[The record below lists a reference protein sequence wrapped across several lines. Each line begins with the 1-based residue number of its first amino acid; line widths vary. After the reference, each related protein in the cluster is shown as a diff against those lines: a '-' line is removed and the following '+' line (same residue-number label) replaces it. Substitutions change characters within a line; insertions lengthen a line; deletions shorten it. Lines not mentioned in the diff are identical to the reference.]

1 MNERV
6 KRLSEE
12 IRKLSPEEQADL
24 LDEIVDR
31 LDNAIEPE
39 FDQAF
44 LEEIKRRVAAYDC
57 GEVEARDAREVLR
70 KYKKQ

>member
-1 MNERV
+1 
-6 KRLSEE
+6 
-12 IRKLSPEEQADL
+12 L

-44 LEEIKRRVAAYDC
+44 LEEIKRRFAAYDR
-57 GEVEARDAREVLR
+57 GEVETRDAREVLR

>member
-44 LEEIKRRVAAYDC
+44 LEEIKRRVAAYDR
-57 GEVEARDAREVLR
+57 GEVETRDAREVLR